1 MTLPSYCS
9 LTPEFLMEPSKKP
22 CDRDSPPP
30 PCREQEALTEQAKER
45 AVRAEKELEDVRSQL
60 SMAEAELR
68 QLRASKEPS
77 KPAKTRKTSTV
88 SRKVSRPGL
97 TTPQTPSRSESRRKL

>member
-1 MTLPSYCS
+1 MNIFHFHPSN
-9 LTPEFLMEPSKKP
+9 L
-22 CDRDSPPP
+22 PPP
-30 PCREQEALTEQAKER
+30 PHREQEALTEQARER

-60 SMAEAELR
+60 SMAETELQ

-77 KPAKTRKTSTV
+77 KPAKTRKTSTI

-97 TTPQTPSRSESRRKL
+97 GTPQTPSRSESRRKL